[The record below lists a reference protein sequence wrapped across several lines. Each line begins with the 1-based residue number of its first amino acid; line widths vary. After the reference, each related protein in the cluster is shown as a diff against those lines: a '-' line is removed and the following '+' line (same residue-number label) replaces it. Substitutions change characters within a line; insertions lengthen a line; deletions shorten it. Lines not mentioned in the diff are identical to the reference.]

1 MITPQ
6 DRADMT
12 AWLTTNGIRRHDT
25 PTIDALIRLFRA
37 LEGGKESRD
46 LVQS

>member
-1 MITPQ
+1 MITSQ

-37 LEGGKESRD
+37 LEGGRQDSA

>member
-12 AWLTTNGIRRHDT
+12 AWLTTHGIQRRDT
-25 PTIDALIRLFRA
+25 ATIDALIRLFRA
-37 LEGGKESRD
+37 LEEGRQDSA
-46 LVQS
+46 LVQG